1 MNESKFNFEGKSIKE
16 IIDYAD
22 NLFRGDI
29 NNTIEAQK
37 IYQSVLE
44 KIPNL
49 QDGEKPYVF
58 RGIIRKRIWDCLR
71 KLDQN
76 SDYFSEAGQD
86 MLVKDN
92 FFKNQKSGFF
102 IEIGAFDGIEGSNCY
117 HFEKFMN
124 WQGIAIEASP
134 LQFEKLK
141 KNRNCKLMNVA
152 VGYENKQ
159 VEFYEV
165 SEGFTQMSGINNQ
178 NFQNSLERIKKN
190 SDSIINKI
198 NIECKTFENLIPS
211 DQNIDLIS
219 IDIEGNEF
227 EVLKSIDFDKYK
239 IKVIILENNIPN
251 KISFLNFFLEKDFN
265 YFDRVGMDEIYY
277 NNKYYNFKKHI

>member
-1 MNESKFNFEGKSIKE
+1 MKDYSFSSEGKSIKE
-16 IIDYAD
+16 IVDYAD

-29 NNTIEAQK
+29 NDKIEAHK
-37 IYQSVLE
+37 IYKQVLE

-49 QDGEKPYVF
+49 QDGEKLYFV
-58 RGIIRKRIWDCLR
+58 RGIIRKRIWDCLK
-71 KLDQN
+71 KLGQN

-102 IEIGAFDGIEGSNCY
+102 LEIGAYDGIEGSNCY

-141 KNRNCKLMNVA
+141 KNRNCKLMNIA
-152 VGYENKQ
+152 IGSENKK

-165 SEGFTQMSGINNQ
+165 VEGFTQMSGINNL
-178 NFQNSLERIKKN
+178 NFKDSFERIKKN
-190 SDSIINKI
+190 SNSKINKI
-198 NIECKTFENLIPS
+198 NIECKTFEKLIPS
-211 DQNIDLIS
+211 DQIIDLMS
-219 IDIEGNEF
+219 IDIEGNEPD
-227 EVLKSIDFDKYK
+227 VLKSINFDKYQ
-239 IKVIILENNIPN
+239 IKVIILENKTP
-251 KISFLNFFLEKDFN
+251 KELSYLEFFKEKNFN

-277 NNKYYNFKKHI
+277 NKKYFSLK

>member
-1 MNESKFNFEGKSIKE
+1 MKDYSFSSEGKSIKE
-16 IIDYAD
+16 IVDYAD

-29 NNTIEAQK
+29 NDKIEAHK
-37 IYQSVLE
+37 IYKQVLE

-49 QDGEKPYVF
+49 QDGEKLYFV
-58 RGIIRKRIWDCLR
+58 RGIIRKRIWDCIK
-71 KLDQN
+71 KLGQN

-102 IEIGAFDGIEGSNCY
+102 LEIGAYDGIEGSNCY

-141 KNRNCKLMNVA
+141 KNRNCKLMNIA
-152 VGYENKQ
+152 IGSENKK

-165 SEGFTQMSGINNQ
+165 VEGFTQMSGINNL
-178 NFQNSLERIKKN
+178 NFKDSFERIKKN
-190 SDSIINKI
+190 SNSKINKI
-198 NIECKTFENLIPS
+198 NIECKTFEKLIPS
-211 DQNIDLIS
+211 DQIIDLIS
-219 IDIEGNEF
+219 IDIEGNEPD
-227 EVLKSIDFDKYK
+227 VLKSINFDKYQ
-239 IKVIILENNIPN
+239 IKVIILENKTP
-251 KISFLNFFLEKDFN
+251 KELSYLEFFKEKNFN

-277 NNKYYNFKKHI
+277 NKKYFSLK

>member
-1 MNESKFNFEGKSIKE
+1 VKDYSFSSEGKSIKE
-16 IIDYAD
+16 IVDYAD

-29 NNTIEAQK
+29 NDKIEAHK
-37 IYQSVLE
+37 IYKQVLE

-49 QDGEKPYVF
+49 QDGEKLYFV
-58 RGIIRKRIWDCLR
+58 RGIIRKRIWDCLK
-71 KLDQN
+71 KLGQN

-102 IEIGAFDGIEGSNCY
+102 LEIGAYDGIEGSNCY

-141 KNRNCKLMNVA
+141 KNRNCKLMNIA
-152 VGYENKQ
+152 IGSENKK

-165 SEGFTQMSGINNQ
+165 VEGFTQMSGINNL
-178 NFQNSLERIKKN
+178 NFKDSFERIKKN
-190 SDSIINKI
+190 SNSKINKI
-198 NIECKTFENLIPS
+198 NIECKTFEKLIPS
-211 DQNIDLIS
+211 DQIIDLIS
-219 IDIEGNEF
+219 IDIEGNEPD
-227 EVLKSIDFDKYK
+227 VLKSINFDKYQ
-239 IKVIILENNIPN
+239 IKVIILENKTP
-251 KISFLNFFLEKDFN
+251 KELSYLEFFKEKNFN

-277 NNKYYNFKKHI
+277 NKKYFSLK

>member
-1 MNESKFNFEGKSIKE
+1 MNETNINFEGKSIKE
-16 IIDYAD
+16 IVDYAD

-29 NNTIEAQK
+29 NDKIEAHK
-37 IYQSVLE
+37 IYKQVLE

-49 QDGEKPYVF
+49 QDGEKLYFV
-58 RGIIRKRIWDCLR
+58 RGIIRKRIWDCLK
-71 KLDQN
+71 KLGQN

-102 IEIGAFDGIEGSNCY
+102 LEIGAFDGIEGSNCY

-141 KNRNCKLMNVA
+141 KNRNCKLMNIA
-152 VGYENKQ
+152 IGSENKQ

-165 SEGFTQMSGINNQ
+165 VEGFTQMSGINNL
-178 NFQNSLERIKKN
+178 NFKDSFERIKKKSN
-190 SDSIINKI
+190 SKINKI
-198 NIECKTFENLIPS
+198 NIECKTFEKLVLS
-211 DQNIDLIS
+211 DQIIDLIS
-219 IDIEGNEF
+219 IDIEGNESD
-227 EVLKSIDFDKYK
+227 VLKTINFDKYK
-239 IKVIILENNIPN
+239 IKVIILENNTP
-251 KISFLNFFLEKDFN
+251 KELSYLKFFKEKNFY

-277 NNKYYNFKKHI
+277 NKKYFSLK